1 MITTVLFDLD
11 GTLTNSLPLIRRT
24 YKKVFADMGLSWE
37 ETNISHLVSLPLREI
52 GRRFAGEHKEQE
64 FFDRYQHF
72 YRQEHDEYI
81 HLFPGTEDMLHKLKA
96 HYKLGIVTSKSRI
109 GTEMTVEFLNLEQWF
124 SPIITAD
131 DVKNHKPHPEPV
143 IKALDTLK
151 VEPGQAVYIG
161 DSPLD
166 IQAGNSAGVSTIA
179 VSWGMVEKAVLIKHV
194 PNHVASTREKLLSI
208 ITQLT

>member
-1 MITTVLFDLD
+1 MITAVLFDLD

-24 YKKVFADMGLSWE
+24 YKKVFRDMGLSWD

-52 GRRFAGEHKEQE
+52 GKKFAGEHKEQE

-81 HLFPGTEDMLHKLKA
+81 HLFPGTEDMLNALQA

-109 GTEMTVEFLNLEQWF
+109 GTEMTVEFLNLAKWF

-143 IKALDTLK
+143 IKALNALEA
-151 VEPGQAVYIG
+151 EPNQAVFIG

-179 VSWGMVEKAVLIKHV
+179 VSWGMVEETVLIKHA
-194 PNHVASTREKLLSI
+194 PDYVASTREELLSI